1 MKTLREQFI
10 EQNQLKGR
18 SPRTIDTYVD
28 ALIALTRHY
37 KTSPDLLTTEQ
48 IREYLVYCMVEKKLS
63 KSWLNQTI
71 SALKIL
77 HVDVLKREWNKLDI
91 PRVRGVIKLPVV
103 FSTQEVA
110 VLLMALKNPKH
121 RALLQLAYSAGLR
134 VSEVRHLKVTDIDSA
149 RMQVRIEQS
158 KGNKD
163 RYVVLS
169 PVVLPVLR
177 EYYKQYRPK
186 VYLFENKDGL
196 PVPERTAQKIFKRA
210 VVKSG
215 IKKTNV
221 SFHTLRHSFAT
232 HLMEQ
237 GTAMPIIQQMM
248 GHKSL
253 RSTSIYLHVQQYSL
267 DKVRSPLDN
276 LNLNSPTDGSK

>member
-1 MKTLREQFI
+1 MKLLRKNFI
-10 EQNQLKGR
+10 QQMQLTGR
-18 SPRTIDTYVD
+18 SPRTIETYLD
-28 ALIALTRHY
+28 CIIALTRHY
-37 KTSPDLLTTEQ
+37 NTSPDLLTSEQ
-48 IREYLVYCMVEKKLS
+48 IRAYLIYCLIEKKLS

-77 HVDVLKREWNKLDI
+77 QVEVLKREWSMFDL
-91 PRVRGVIKLPVV
+91 PRARAEIKLPIV
-103 FSTQEVA
+103 FSRQEVEE
-110 VLLMALKNPKH
+110 VLNALKNIKH
-121 RALLQLAYSAGLR
+121 KALLQLTYSAGLR
-134 VSEVRHLKVTDIDSA
+134 VSEVRHLKVSDIDSS
-149 RMQVRIEQS
+149 RMLIRVEQS

-169 PVVLPVLR
+169 PVVLPLLR

-196 PVPERTAQKIFKRA
+196 PVPEKTAQNIFKNA

-221 SFHTLRHSFAT
+221 SIHTLRHSYAT

-237 GTAMPIIQQMM
+237 GVALPIIQQMM

-253 RSTSIYLHVQQYSL
+253 RSTSIYLHVQQYSI

-276 LNLNSPTDGSK
+276 LNLDLLSDGSK